1 MSLIDSRIRELLA
14 TPEPTTLVEILPRT
28 HALLLYQIMHLFDGD
43 IRSHA
48 LAQALFATLESS
60 VISLLGCLQF
70 PDRSSPIDLLPLSM
84 EPVTEFW
91 ESWVLHE
98 SARRTVLLTFYFI
111 QIYKLFQGNVQL
123 HCDGKLGLNHSWYL
137 SAHLWNAP
145 SAFDFAVAW
154 ADQQHFIIDNLNFSW
169 ALSNAQPGDMDVFGR
184 MLLVTVLGMDGVKAW
199 FHTRGAIL

>member
-48 LAQALFATLESS
+48 SAQALFATLESS

-123 HCDGKLGLNHSWYL
+123 HCDGKL
-137 SAHLWNAP
+137 
-145 SAFDFAVAW
+145 
-154 ADQQHFIIDNLNFSW
+154 
-169 ALSNAQPGDMDVFGR
+169 
-184 MLLVTVLGMDGVKAW
+184 
-199 FHTRGAIL
+199 